1 MQHTEKLSSL
11 RSILKKDH
19 LDGFI
24 INRGDEFLNEY
35 VAPYAERLAWLT
47 GFTGSAGIAVVL
59 PDNAAVF
66 SDGRYILQMQQQLDQ
81 ELWEYHHISHKSPL
95 AWILDHNHLQKLKL
109 GYDPRLMSQKNL
121 ESLQNNK
128 IRLVPITDNP
138 IDTLWLDQPG
148 YPNQPIEPHP
158 LEFSGLSHHNK
169 IEKLQKELLFNN
181 EDAFIFCDPASICW
195 LLNIR
200 GSDVPYSPIPLVYA
214 ILYRDHVCLYA
225 DQEQYSETLSDFLGH
240 TVKLYSRNDIY
251 SDLRKITSFVIGLD
265 KNQTP
270 IGFIQLLEKQ
280 EISIHYRTNPILLP
294 KSCKNQIEQKGAIN
308 AHIRDGIAMCRFL
321 FWLEKHGIDKS
332 ETVVAEKLNQFRIE
346 TGGKFY
352 KEESFPAISATGSNG
367 AIIHYQ
373 ATKTNHSIIRENQL
387 YLIDSGGQYKDG
399 TTDITRTIWMGKN
412 FAPSSIRE
420 QATMVLK
427 GHIALSSA
435 IFPIGTT
442 GSQLDVLA
450 RYALWQN
457 GLNYDHG
464 TGHGV
469 GSYLS
474 VHEGPCR
481 ISSQPFPIS
490 LKEGMILSN
499 EPGYYLAGHHGI
511 RLENLLLVCKAPYDN
526 FLKFKPLTLVPF
538 DWKIINSTLL
548 TPQEKN
554 WLNNYHKQITDLIY
568 PHLNKNEQT
577 WLMKMCTFI

>member
-11 RSILKKDH
+11 RYILKKDH

-128 IRLVPITDNP
+128 IILVPITDNP
-138 IDTLWLDQPG
+138 IDTIWLDQPG

-195 LLNIR
+195 FLNIR

-240 TVKLYSRNDIY
+240 TVKLCSRNDIY
-251 SDLRKITSFVIGLD
+251 SDLRKIKSFVIGLD

-270 IGFIQLLEKQ
+270 IGFIQLLKKQ
-280 EISIHYRTNPILLP
+280 EISTHYRTNPILLP
-294 KSCKNQIEQKGAIN
+294 KACKNQVEQKGAIN
-308 AHIRDGIAMCRFL
+308 AHIRDGIAICRFL

-399 TTDITRTIWMGKN
+399 TTDITRTIWMGKK

-435 IFPIGTT
+435 VFPIGTT

-538 DWKIINSTLL
+538 DWKIINPTLL

>member
-11 RSILKKDH
+11 RFILKKNH

-47 GFTGSAGIAVVL
+47 GFTGSAGIAIVL

-128 IRLVPITDNP
+128 IILVPITDNP
-138 IDTLWLDQPG
+138 IDTIWLDQPG

-240 TVKLYSRNDIY
+240 TVKLCSRNDIY

-265 KNQTP
+265 KNQTS

-294 KSCKNQIEQKGAIN
+294 KSCKNQVEQKGAIN

>member
-47 GFTGSAGIAVVL
+47 GFTGSAGMAIVL
-59 PDNAAVF
+59 TDNAAVF

-128 IRLVPITDNP
+128 IILVPITDNP
-138 IDTLWLDQPG
+138 IDTIWLDQPG

-200 GSDVPYSPIPLVYA
+200 GSDVPYSPIPLVFA

-240 TVKLYSRNDIY
+240 TVKLCSRNDIY

-294 KSCKNQIEQKGAIN
+294 KSCKNQVEQKGAIN

-352 KEESFPAISATGSNG
+352 KEESFPAISAIGSNG
-367 AIIHYQ
+367 AIVHYQ

-412 FAPSSIRE
+412 FAPPLIRE

>member
-47 GFTGSAGIAVVL
+47 GFTGSAGMAIVL

-128 IRLVPITDNP
+128 IILVPITDNP
-138 IDTLWLDQPG
+138 IDTIWLDQPG

-200 GSDVPYSPIPLVYA
+200 GSDVPYSPIPLVFA

-240 TVKLYSRNDIY
+240 TVKLCSRNDIY

-265 KNQTP
+265 RNQTP

-294 KSCKNQIEQKGAIN
+294 KSCKNQVEQKGAIN

-332 ETVVAEKLNQFRIE
+332 ETVVAEKLNQFRID

-352 KEESFPAISATGSNG
+352 KEESFPAISAIGSNG
-367 AIIHYQ
+367 AIVHYQ
-373 ATKTNHSIIRENQL
+373 ATKTNHSIIRKNQL
-387 YLIDSGGQYKDG
+387 YLIDSGVQYKDG

>member
-47 GFTGSAGIAVVL
+47 GFTGSAGMAIVL

-138 IDTLWLDQPG
+138 IDTLWLDQPD

-225 DQEQYSETLSDFLGH
+225 DQKQCSETLSDFLGH
-240 TVKLYSRNDIY
+240 TVKLCSRNDIY
-251 SDLRKITSFVIGLD
+251 ADLRKIKSFVVGLD

-270 IGFIQLLEKQ
+270 IGFIQLLKKQ

-294 KSCKNQIEQKGAIN
+294 KACKNQVEQKGAIN
-308 AHIRDGIAMCRFL
+308 AHIRDGIAICRFL

-399 TTDITRTIWMGKN
+399 TTDITRTIWMGKE
-412 FAPSSIRE
+412 FAPSSIRK

-435 IFPIGTT
+435 VFPIGTT

>member
-47 GFTGSAGIAVVL
+47 GFTGSAGMAIVL

-109 GYDPRLMSQKNL
+109 GYDPRLMNQKNL
-121 ESLQNNK
+121 ELLQNNK

-200 GSDVPYSPIPLVYA
+200 GSDVPYSPIPLVFA

-240 TVKLYSRNDIY
+240 TVKLCSRNDIY

-294 KSCKNQIEQKGAIN
+294 KSCKNQVEQKGAIN

-346 TGGKFY
+346 IGGKFY

-367 AIIHYQ
+367 AIVHYQ
-373 ATKTNHSIIRENQL
+373 ATKANHSIIRENQL

-499 EPGYYLAGHHGI
+499 EPGYYLTGHHGI

-526 FLKFKPLTLVPF
+526 FLKFNPLTLVPF

>member
-47 GFTGSAGIAVVL
+47 GFTGSAGMAIVL

-138 IDTLWLDQPG
+138 IDTLWLDQPD

-200 GSDVPYSPIPLVYA
+200 GSDVPYSPIPLVFA

-240 TVKLYSRNDIY
+240 TVKLCSRNDIY

-294 KSCKNQIEQKGAIN
+294 KSCKNQVEQKGAIN

-321 FWLEKHGIDKS
+321 FWLEKQGIDKS

-387 YLIDSGGQYKDG
+387 YLIDSGGQYKNG
-399 TTDITRTIWMGKN
+399 TTDITRTIWMGKE

-435 IFPIGTT
+435 VFPIGTT

>member
-11 RSILKKDH
+11 RFILKKNH

-128 IRLVPITDNP
+128 IILVPITDNP
-138 IDTLWLDQPG
+138 IDTIWLDQPG

-240 TVKLYSRNDIY
+240 TVKLCSRNDIY

-265 KNQTP
+265 KNQTS

-294 KSCKNQIEQKGAIN
+294 KSCKNQVEQKGAIN

>member
-47 GFTGSAGIAVVL
+47 GFTGSAGMAIVL
-59 PDNAAVF
+59 TDNAAVF

-128 IRLVPITDNP
+128 IILVPITDNP
-138 IDTLWLDQPG
+138 IDTIWLDQPG

-200 GSDVPYSPIPLVYA
+200 GSDVPYSPIPLVFA

-240 TVKLYSRNDIY
+240 TVKLCSRNDIY

-294 KSCKNQIEQKGAIN
+294 KSCKNQVEQKGAIN

-352 KEESFPAISATGSNG
+352 KEESFPAISAIGSNG
-367 AIIHYQ
+367 AIVHYQ
-373 ATKTNHSIIRENQL
+373 ATKTNHSIIRDNQL

-399 TTDITRTIWMGKN
+399 TTDITRTIWMGKK

-435 IFPIGTT
+435 VFPIGTT

-511 RLENLLLVCKAPYDN
+511 RLENLLLVCKASYDN

>member
-11 RSILKKDH
+11 RYILKKDH

-128 IRLVPITDNP
+128 IILVPITDNP
-138 IDTLWLDQPG
+138 IDTIWLDQPG

-200 GSDVPYSPIPLVYA
+200 GSDVPYSPIPLVFV
-214 ILYRDHVCLYA
+214 ILYRDRVCLYA

-240 TVKLYSRNDIY
+240 TVKLCSRNDIY
-251 SDLRKITSFVIGLD
+251 ADLRKIKSFVIGLD

-270 IGFIQLLEKQ
+270 IGFIQLLKKQ

-294 KSCKNQIEQKGAIN
+294 KACKNQVEQKGAIN
-308 AHIRDGIAMCRFL
+308 AHIRDGIAICRFL

-399 TTDITRTIWMGKN
+399 TTDITRTIWMGKK

-435 IFPIGTT
+435 VFPIGTT

-538 DWKIINSTLL
+538 DWKIINPTLL

>member
-47 GFTGSAGIAVVL
+47 GFTGSAGMAIVL

-66 SDGRYILQMQQQLDQ
+66 SDGRYILQMQQQLNQ

-95 AWILDHNHLQKLKL
+95 AWILEHNHLQKLKL

-148 YPNQPIEPHP
+148 YPNQPIVPHP
-158 LEFSGLSHHNK
+158 LKFSGLSHHNK

-200 GSDVPYSPIPLVYA
+200 GSDVPYSPIPLVFA

-240 TVKLYSRNDIY
+240 TVKLCSRNDIY
-251 SDLRKITSFVIGLD
+251 SELRKITSFVIGLD

-280 EISIHYRTNPILLP
+280 EISIHYRANPILLP
-294 KSCKNQIEQKGAIN
+294 KSCKNQVEQKGAIN

-321 FWLEKHGIDKS
+321 FWLEKQGIDKS

-373 ATKTNHSIIRENQL
+373 ATKANHSIIRENQL
-387 YLIDSGGQYKDG
+387 YLIDSGGQYKNG
-399 TTDITRTIWMGKN
+399 TTDITRTIWMGKK

-435 IFPIGTT
+435 VFPIGTT

-450 RYALWQN
+450 RYAL
-457 GLNYDHG
+457 
-464 TGHGV
+464 
-469 GSYLS
+469 
-474 VHEGPCR
+474 
-481 ISSQPFPIS
+481 
-490 LKEGMILSN
+490 
-499 EPGYYLAGHHGI
+499 
-511 RLENLLLVCKAPYDN
+511 
-526 FLKFKPLTLVPF
+526 
-538 DWKIINSTLL
+538 
-548 TPQEKN
+548 
-554 WLNNYHKQITDLIY
+554 
-568 PHLNKNEQT
+568 
-577 WLMKMCTFI
+577 

>member
-95 AWILDHNHLQKLKL
+95 AWVLDHNHLQKLKL

-138 IDTLWLDQPG
+138 IDTLWLDQPD

-200 GSDVPYSPIPLVYA
+200 GSDVPYSPIPLVFA

-240 TVKLYSRNDIY
+240 TVKLCSRNDIY

-294 KSCKNQIEQKGAIN
+294 KSCKNQVEQKGAIN
-308 AHIRDGIAMCRFL
+308 AHIRDGIAICRFL

-387 YLIDSGGQYKDG
+387 YLIDSGGQYKNG
-399 TTDITRTIWMGKN
+399 TTDITRTIWMGKE

-435 IFPIGTT
+435 VFPIGTT

>member
-128 IRLVPITDNP
+128 IILVPITDNP

-200 GSDVPYSPIPLVYA
+200 GSDVPYSPIPLVFA

-240 TVKLYSRNDIY
+240 TVKLCSRNDIY

-294 KSCKNQIEQKGAIN
+294 KSCKNQVEQKGAIN

-399 TTDITRTIWMGKN
+399 TTDITRTIWMGKK

-435 IFPIGTT
+435 VFPIGTT

>member
-47 GFTGSAGIAVVL
+47 GFTGSAGMAIVL

-128 IRLVPITDNP
+128 IILVPITDNP
-138 IDTLWLDQPG
+138 IDTIWLDQPG

-200 GSDVPYSPIPLVYA
+200 GSDVPYSPIPLVFA

-240 TVKLYSRNDIY
+240 TVKLCSRNYIY

-265 KNQTP
+265 RNQTP
-270 IGFIQLLEKQ
+270 IGFIQLFEKQ

-294 KSCKNQIEQKGAIN
+294 KSCKNHVEQKGAIN

-321 FWLEKHGIDKS
+321 FWLEKNGIDKS

-367 AIIHYQ
+367 AIVHYQ
-373 ATKTNHSIIRENQL
+373 ATKANHSIIRENQL

-526 FLKFKPLTLVPF
+526 FLKFNPLTLVPF

>member
-11 RSILKKDH
+11 RFILKKNH

-47 GFTGSAGIAVVL
+47 GFTGSAGMAIVL
-59 PDNAAVF
+59 TDNAAVF

-128 IRLVPITDNP
+128 IILVPITDNP
-138 IDTLWLDQPG
+138 IDTIWLDQPG

-200 GSDVPYSPIPLVYA
+200 GSDVPYSPIPLVFA

-225 DQEQYSETLSDFLGH
+225 DQEQYSETLSNFLGH
-240 TVKLYSRNDIY
+240 TVKLCSRNDIY

-294 KSCKNQIEQKGAIN
+294 KSCKNQVEQKGAIN

-352 KEESFPAISATGSNG
+352 KEESFPAISAIGSNG
-367 AIIHYQ
+367 AIVHYQ
-373 ATKTNHSIIRENQL
+373 ATKTNHSIIRDNQL

-399 TTDITRTIWMGKN
+399 TTDITRTIWMGKK

-435 IFPIGTT
+435 VFPIGTT

-511 RLENLLLVCKAPYDN
+511 RLENLLLVCKASYDN

>member
-128 IRLVPITDNP
+128 IILVPITDNP
-138 IDTLWLDQPG
+138 IDTIWLDQPG

-200 GSDVPYSPIPLVYA
+200 GSDVPYSPIPLVFA

-240 TVKLYSRNDIY
+240 TVKLCSRNDIY

-294 KSCKNQIEQKGAIN
+294 KSCKNQVEQKGAIN

-352 KEESFPAISATGSNG
+352 KEESFPAISAIGSNG

-399 TTDITRTIWMGKN
+399 TTDITRTIWMGKK

-435 IFPIGTT
+435 VFPIGTT

>member
-47 GFTGSAGIAVVL
+47 GFTGSAGMAIVL

-128 IRLVPITDNP
+128 IILVPITDNP
-138 IDTLWLDQPG
+138 IDTIWLDQPG

-200 GSDVPYSPIPLVYA
+200 GSDVPYSPIPLVFA

-240 TVKLYSRNDIY
+240 TVKLCSRNDIY

-294 KSCKNQIEQKGAIN
+294 KSCKNQVEQKGAIN
-308 AHIRDGIAMCRFL
+308 AHIRDGIAICRFL

-399 TTDITRTIWMGKN
+399 TTDITRTIWMGKK

-435 IFPIGTT
+435 VFPIGTT

>member
-11 RSILKKDH
+11 RYILKKDH

-47 GFTGSAGIAVVL
+47 GFTGSAGMAIVL

-128 IRLVPITDNP
+128 IILVPITDNP
-138 IDTLWLDQPG
+138 IDTIWLDQPG

-200 GSDVPYSPIPLVYA
+200 GSDVPYSPIPLVFA

-240 TVKLYSRNDIY
+240 TVKLCSRNDIY

-265 KNQTP
+265 RNQTP

-294 KSCKNQIEQKGAIN
+294 KSCKNQVEQKGAIN

-352 KEESFPAISATGSNG
+352 KEESFPAISAIGSNG
-367 AIIHYQ
+367 AIVHYQ
-373 ATKTNHSIIRENQL
+373 ATKTNHSIIRKNQL

-435 IFPIGTT
+435 VFPIGTT

-538 DWKIINSTLL
+538 DWKIINPTLL

>member
-11 RSILKKDH
+11 RFILKKNH

-47 GFTGSAGIAVVL
+47 GFTGSAGMAIVL

-128 IRLVPITDNP
+128 IILVPITDNP
-138 IDTLWLDQPG
+138 IDTIWLDQPG

-240 TVKLYSRNDIY
+240 TVKLCSRNDIY

-294 KSCKNQIEQKGAIN
+294 KSCKNQVEQKGAIN

>member
-95 AWILDHNHLQKLKL
+95 AWVLDHNHLQKLKL

-138 IDTLWLDQPG
+138 IDTLWLDQPD

-200 GSDVPYSPIPLVYA
+200 GSDVPYSPIPLVFA

-240 TVKLYSRNDIY
+240 TVKLCSRNDIY

-294 KSCKNQIEQKGAIN
+294 KSCKNQVEQKGAIN

-321 FWLEKHGIDKS
+321 FWLEKQGIDKS

-387 YLIDSGGQYKDG
+387 YLIDSGGQYKNG
-399 TTDITRTIWMGKN
+399 TTDITRTIWMGKE

-435 IFPIGTT
+435 VFPIGTT

>member
-195 LLNIR
+195 FLNIR

-240 TVKLYSRNDIY
+240 TVKLCSRNDIY

-294 KSCKNQIEQKGAIN
+294 KSCKNQVEQKGAIN

>member
-200 GSDVPYSPIPLVYA
+200 GSDVPYSPIPLVFA

-240 TVKLYSRNDIY
+240 TVKLCSRNDIY

-294 KSCKNQIEQKGAIN
+294 KACKNQVEQKGAIN

-435 IFPIGTT
+435 VFPIGTT

>member
-47 GFTGSAGIAVVL
+47 GFTGSAGMAIVL

-200 GSDVPYSPIPLVYA
+200 GSDVPYSPIPLVFA

-240 TVKLYSRNDIY
+240 TVKLCSRNDIY

-265 KNQTP
+265 RNQTP

-294 KSCKNQIEQKGAIN
+294 KSCKNQVEQKGAIN

-321 FWLEKHGIDKS
+321 FWLEKQGIDKS

-387 YLIDSGGQYKDG
+387 YLIDSGGQYKNG

>member
-11 RSILKKDH
+11 RYILKKDH

>member
-11 RSILKKDH
+11 RYILKKDH

-240 TVKLYSRNDIY
+240 TVKLCSRNDIY

-294 KSCKNQIEQKGAIN
+294 KSCKNQVEQKGAIN

-346 TGGKFY
+346 TGEKFY
-352 KEESFPAISATGSNG
+352 KEESFPAISATGSNS

>member
-11 RSILKKDH
+11 RFILKKNH

-59 PDNAAVF
+59 TDNAAVF

-128 IRLVPITDNP
+128 IILVPITDNP
-138 IDTLWLDQPG
+138 IDTIWLDQPG

-214 ILYRDHVCLYA
+214 ILYIDHVCLYA

-240 TVKLYSRNDIY
+240 TVKLCSRNDIY

-294 KSCKNQIEQKGAIN
+294 KSCKNQVEQKGAIN

-352 KEESFPAISATGSNG
+352 KEESFPAISAIGSNG
-367 AIIHYQ
+367 AIVHYQ
-373 ATKTNHSIIRENQL
+373 ATKTNHSIIRDNQL

-399 TTDITRTIWMGKN
+399 TTDITRTIWMGKK

-435 IFPIGTT
+435 VFPIGTT

-511 RLENLLLVCKAPYDN
+511 RLENLLLVCKASYDN

>member
-47 GFTGSAGIAVVL
+47 GFTGSAGMAIVL
-59 PDNAAVF
+59 TDNAAIF

-128 IRLVPITDNP
+128 IILVPITDNP
-138 IDTLWLDQPG
+138 IDTIWLDQPG

-200 GSDVPYSPIPLVYA
+200 GSDVPYSPIPLVFA

-240 TVKLYSRNDIY
+240 TVKLCSRNDIY

-265 KNQTP
+265 RNQTP
-270 IGFIQLLEKQ
+270 IGFIQLFEKQ

-294 KSCKNQIEQKGAIN
+294 KSCKNHVEQKGAIN

-321 FWLEKHGIDKS
+321 FWLEKNGIDKS

-367 AIIHYQ
+367 AIVHYQ

-499 EPGYYLAGHHGI
+499 EPGYYLTGHHGI

-526 FLKFKPLTLVPF
+526 FLKFNPLTLVPF

>member
-11 RSILKKDH
+11 RYILKKDH

-240 TVKLYSRNDIY
+240 TVKLCSRNDIY

-294 KSCKNQIEQKGAIN
+294 KSCKNQVEQKGAIN

-346 TGGKFY
+346 TGEKFY

>member
-47 GFTGSAGIAVVL
+47 GFTGSAGMAIVL

-128 IRLVPITDNP
+128 IILVPITDNP

-225 DQEQYSETLSDFLGH
+225 DQKQCSETLSDFLGH
-240 TVKLYSRNDIY
+240 TVKLCSRNDIY
-251 SDLRKITSFVIGLD
+251 ADLRKIKSFVVGLD

-270 IGFIQLLEKQ
+270 IGFIQLLKKQ

-294 KSCKNQIEQKGAIN
+294 KACKNQVEQKGAIN
-308 AHIRDGIAMCRFL
+308 AHIRDGIAICRFL

-399 TTDITRTIWMGKN
+399 TTDITRTIWMGKE
-412 FAPSSIRE
+412 FAPSSIRK

-435 IFPIGTT
+435 VFPIGTT

-526 FLKFKPLTLVPF
+526 FLKFKPLTFVPF

>member
-47 GFTGSAGIAVVL
+47 GFTGSAGMAIVL
-59 PDNAAVF
+59 TDNAAVF

-128 IRLVPITDNP
+128 IILVPITDNP

-225 DQEQYSETLSDFLGH
+225 DQKQCSETLSDFLGH
-240 TVKLYSRNDIY
+240 TVKLCSRNDIY
-251 SDLRKITSFVIGLD
+251 ADLRKIKSFVIGLD

-270 IGFIQLLEKQ
+270 IGFIQLLKKQ

-294 KSCKNQIEQKGAIN
+294 KACKNQVEQKGAIN
-308 AHIRDGIAMCRFL
+308 AHIRDGIAICRFL

-399 TTDITRTIWMGKN
+399 TTDITRTIWMGKE

-435 IFPIGTT
+435 VFPIGTT

>member
-47 GFTGSAGIAVVL
+47 GFTGSAGMAIVL

-225 DQEQYSETLSDFLGH
+225 DQKQCSETLSDFLGH
-240 TVKLYSRNDIY
+240 TVKLCSRNDIY
-251 SDLRKITSFVIGLD
+251 ADLRKIKSFVVGLD

-270 IGFIQLLEKQ
+270 IGFIQLLKKQ

-294 KSCKNQIEQKGAIN
+294 KACKNQVEQKGAIN
-308 AHIRDGIAMCRFL
+308 AHIRDGIAICRFL

-399 TTDITRTIWMGKN
+399 TTDITRTIWMGKE
-412 FAPSSIRE
+412 FAPSSIRK

-435 IFPIGTT
+435 VFPIGTT

-526 FLKFKPLTLVPF
+526 FLKFKPLTFVPF

>member
-11 RSILKKDH
+11 RFILKKNH

-47 GFTGSAGIAVVL
+47 GFTGSAGMAIVL
-59 PDNAAVF
+59 TDNAAVF

-128 IRLVPITDNP
+128 IILVPITDNP
-138 IDTLWLDQPG
+138 IDTIWLDQPG

-200 GSDVPYSPIPLVYA
+200 GSDVPYSPIPLVFA

-240 TVKLYSRNDIY
+240 TVKLCSRNDIY

-294 KSCKNQIEQKGAIN
+294 KSCKNQVEQKGAIN

-321 FWLEKHGIDKS
+321 FWLEKNGIDKS

-387 YLIDSGGQYKDG
+387 YLIDSGGQYKNG

-412 FAPSSIRE
+412 FAPPLIRE

-526 FLKFKPLTLVPF
+526 FLKFNPLTLVPF

>member
-11 RSILKKDH
+11 RFILKKNH

-47 GFTGSAGIAVVL
+47 GFTGSAGMAIVL
-59 PDNAAVF
+59 TDNAAVF

-128 IRLVPITDNP
+128 IILVPITDNP
-138 IDTLWLDQPG
+138 IDTIWLDQPG

-169 IEKLQKELLFNN
+169 IEKLQKEILFNN

-200 GSDVPYSPIPLVYA
+200 GSDVPYSPIPLVFA

-240 TVKLYSRNDIY
+240 TVKLCSRNDIY

-294 KSCKNQIEQKGAIN
+294 KSCKNQVEQKGAIN

-352 KEESFPAISATGSNG
+352 KEESFPAISAIGSNG
-367 AIIHYQ
+367 AIVHYQ
-373 ATKTNHSIIRENQL
+373 ATKTNHSIIRDNQL

-399 TTDITRTIWMGKN
+399 TTDITRTIWMGKK

-435 IFPIGTT
+435 VFPIGTT

-499 EPGYYLAGHHGI
+499 EPGYYLTGHHGI

-526 FLKFKPLTLVPF
+526 FLKFNPLTLVPF

>member
-47 GFTGSAGIAVVL
+47 GFTGSAGMAIVL

-128 IRLVPITDNP
+128 IILVPITDNP
-138 IDTLWLDQPG
+138 IDTIWLDQPG

-200 GSDVPYSPIPLVYA
+200 GSDVPYSPIPLVFA

-240 TVKLYSRNDIY
+240 TVKLCSRNDIY

-265 KNQTP
+265 RNQTP
-270 IGFIQLLEKQ
+270 IGFIQLFEKQ

-294 KSCKNQIEQKGAIN
+294 KSCKNHVEQKGAIN

-321 FWLEKHGIDKS
+321 FWLEKNGIDKS

-367 AIIHYQ
+367 AIVHYQ

-499 EPGYYLAGHHGI
+499 EPGYYLTGHHGI

-526 FLKFKPLTLVPF
+526 FLKFNPLTLVPF

>member
-11 RSILKKDH
+11 RYILKKDH

-59 PDNAAVF
+59 TDNAAVF

-138 IDTLWLDQPG
+138 IDTIWLDQPG

-214 ILYRDHVCLYA
+214 ILYIDHVCLYA

-240 TVKLYSRNDIY
+240 TVKLCSRNDIY

-294 KSCKNQIEQKGAIN
+294 KSCKNQVEQKGAIN

-332 ETVVAEKLNQFRIE
+332 ETVVTEKLNQFRIE

-412 FAPSSIRE
+412 FAPPSIRE

>member
-47 GFTGSAGIAVVL
+47 GFTGSAGMAIVL
-59 PDNAAVF
+59 TDNAAVF

-128 IRLVPITDNP
+128 IILVPITDNP
-138 IDTLWLDQPG
+138 IDTIWLDQPG

-200 GSDVPYSPIPLVYA
+200 GSDVPYSPIPLVFA

-240 TVKLYSRNDIY
+240 TVKLCSRNDIY

-294 KSCKNQIEQKGAIN
+294 KSCKNQVEQKGAIN

-399 TTDITRTIWMGKN
+399 TTDITRTIWMGKE

-435 IFPIGTT
+435 VFPIGTT